1 MSTACVSLWK
11 QMLQYI
17 FSQRVYILYKKKK
30 NKQRKKQKKN
40 KLL

>member
-17 FSQRVYILYKKKK
+17 FSQRVHILYKK
-30 NKQRKKQKKN
+30 NKQTNKEKKKN